1 MHMISFKKLLR
12 SALAVQVAASLS
24 LMAASFP
31 EPPGA
36 MGTKGKETAVLA
48 GGCFWGTEAVFE
60 QLKGV
65 YDVESG
71 YAGGTKNSANYDL
84 VSEGRTGH
92 AESIKITY
100 DPSQISYGQLLK
112 VFFSVAHD
120 PTQVNRQGNDVGTQY
135 RSVIFYSNDDQK
147 KVAEAYI
154 QDLNNARI
162 FKKQIATKVVPL
174 EAFYKAEAYHQDFVV
189 RNPTQ
194 PYVVAA
200 ELPKL
205 RNLKQQYPEMLK
217 SK

>member
-1 MHMISFKKLLR
+1 MHMISAKKLCR
-12 SALAVQVAASLS
+12 YGLAVQVAASLA

-31 EPPGA
+31 EPPSTMGA
-36 MGTKGKETAVLA
+36 KGKETAVLA

-60 QLKGV
+60 MLKGV

-71 YAGGTKNSANYDL
+71 YAGGTKGTANYDQ
-84 VSEGRTGH
+84 VSDGRTGH
-92 AESIKITY
+92 AESIRITY

-135 RSVIFYSNDDQK
+135 RSVIFYSNDEQK

-154 QDLNNARI
+154 QDLNSAKI
-162 FKKQIATKVVPL
+162 FRKPIATKVVPL
-174 EAFYKAEAYHQDFVV
+174 EAFYKAEAYHQNFVV

-194 PYVVAA
+194 PYVVSA

-205 RNLKQQYPEMLK
+205 RQLKEQYPEMLK